1 MLMIFIILVFL
12 PLVTRRSL
20 ALPAWLLLPSLSLRP
35 SPRLILIFCMEDM
48 DILVMGAMVDTMVMV
63 RLMLSQRLMLNP
75 TCMDME
81 DMDWDTLAI
90 PLDAMDIILDIL
102 TTMASVKLSPRLTP
116 TFFMV
121 DMDILDM
128 LDTTDTPMLTTD
140 LLTMESALLMLSPRL
155 TPTFCMEDMDTLDTP
170 DTMDTLIAPI
180 ATTVKL
186 FPLVLWTANHPC
198 FLYQ

>member
-1 MLMIFIILVFL
+1 
-12 PLVTRRSL
+12 
-20 ALPAWLLLPSLSLRP
+20 
-35 SPRLILIFCMEDM
+35 
-48 DILVMGAMVDTMVMV
+48 MVSV

-90 PLDAMDIILDIL
+90 LLDSMDIILDIL

-116 TFFMV
+116 TFFM
-121 DMDILDM
+121 
-128 LDTTDTPMLTTD
+128 
-140 LLTMESALLMLSPRL
+140 
-155 TPTFCMEDMDTLDTP
+155 EDMDTLDTP
-170 DTMDTLIAPI
+170 DTMDTLIAPT

-186 FPLVLWTANHPC
+186 FLLVLWTANHPC

>member
-1 MLMIFIILVFL
+1 
-12 PLVTRRSL
+12 
-20 ALPAWLLLPSLSLRP
+20 
-35 SPRLILIFCMEDM
+35 
-48 DILVMGAMVDTMVMV
+48 MGAMVDTMVMVQDIATMVSV

-90 PLDAMDIILDIL
+90 LLDSMDIISDIL

-116 TFFMV
+116 TFFME
-121 DMDILDM
+121 DMDTLDM
-128 LDTTDTPMLTTD
+128 LDTTDTPMLTMD
-140 LLTMESALLMLSPRL
+140 LLTMEGALLMLSPRL